1 MTVEG
6 IKTHKHS
13 KTYSER
19 GRHKTLHTKAMSL
32 WQ

>member
-19 GRHKTLHTKAMSL
+19 GQT
-32 WQ
+32 